1 MKAKQK
7 PQAGRPGAGEKR
19 VADCLKDN
27 LPEPQSQPPVVLSKE
42 EMESVSRS
50 LRATAK
56 KNEAEEQAGTESLP
70 YSVIGISDF
79 LAMELPPREN
89 ILSPCLPKQGLA
101 MLHSKRGIGK
111 TFMALNI
118 AYAVACGGPFLR
130 WEAPQPAEV
139 LYLDGEMPANV
150 IQERLAQIVQ
160 CNALEP
166 QKPLLIMSPD
176 LQEQAMPDLS
186 TSEGQRA
193 VEKYLSPDIEL
204 IIIDNISTLSRSG
217 KENEAASWL
226 PLQEWA
232 LRLRAQGKAVL
243 FVHHSGKGGLQ
254 RGTSKREDIL
264 DTVISL
270 RHTQDYEPSQG
281 ACFEVHFEKS
291 RGIYGPDVEPF
302 EARLED
308 GVWTTKSIKRSAY
321 EKTVRLI
328 KDGYSQKEIG
338 DEIGKTKGYVSKLVR
353 QAKEKGDLP

>member
-1 MKAKQK
+1 MKTIRKPAVKG
-7 PQAGRPGAGEKR
+7 PQAGEKSFKGCPKDTNFKL
-19 VADCLKDN
+19 DC
-27 LPEPQSQPPVVLSKE
+27 QPPVTLSMK

-56 KNEAEEQAGTESLP
+56 KNEAEQQTLQSTHT
-70 YSVIGISDF
+70 VIGISDF

-101 MLHSKRGIGK
+101 MLHSKRGVGK
-111 TFMALNI
+111 TFVSLNI
-118 AYAVACGGPFLR
+118 AYTVACGGSFLR
-130 WEAPQPAEV
+130 WSAPQPAGV
-139 LYLDGEMPANV
+139 LYIDGEMPANV
-150 IQERLAQIVQ
+150 IQKRLAEIVSK
-160 CNALEP
+160 AELEP
-166 QKPLLIMSPD
+166 KKPFLYMSPD
-176 LQEQAMPDLS
+176 MQEQVMPDLG
-186 TSEGQRA
+186 TIVGQEA
-193 VEKYLSPDIEL
+193 VNKYLTDDIEL
-204 IIIDNISTLSRSG
+204 VVVDNISSLSRYG
-217 KENEAASWL
+217 KENDAQSWL

-232 LRLRAQGKAVL
+232 LRLRAQGKSVL
-243 FVHHSGKGGLQ
+243 FIHHSGKGGLQ

-270 RHTQDYEPSQG
+270 RHTQDYEPAQG

-291 RGIYGPDVEPF
+291 RGIYGADVEPF

-321 EKTVRLI
+321 EKTVRLT
-328 KDGYSQKEIG
+328 KEGYSQKEIA